1 MSQSYSSKRTGS
13 PDPSNGHQLATV
25 PSQADATALL
35 PAGIEASNS
44 LGTKPSAH
52 RTAVS
57 AVDTTTDMSAAGFG
71 TGQYELNNDAHILIW
86 GECTSPSGLATCVPI
101 YYDNAGTPAPLFE
114 GDEFTM
120 LSGVR
125 RISAAGNFMSLVQ
138 GPFRASGADK
148 VKLYVKTITGTWTF
162 YITSI

>member
-1 MSQSYSSKRTGS
+1 MSQSYSSKRTGT
-13 PDPSNGHQLATV
+13 PDPTDGHQLTTV
-25 PSQADATALL
+25 PSQADSTALL
-35 PAGIEASNS
+35 PVGVEASNN

-52 RTAVS
+52 RSSVS
-57 AVDTTTDMSAAGFG
+57 AADSSTDMSSAGFG
-71 TGQYELNNDAHILIW
+71 TGQYELNNDAYILVW
-86 GECTSPSGLATCVPI
+86 GECTSPSGIATCIPI

-114 GDEFTM
+114 GNEFTI

-125 RISAAGNFMSLVQ
+125 RVSAAGNFMSPVQ

-148 VKLYVKTITGTWTF
+148 VKLYVKAITGTWTF